1 MQVALSCLALILAVL
16 TILMAAGS
24 STNHTD
30 SWREA
35 SSLTLAGI
43 GLVLDA
49 GALLVLAQYGK
60 HQAPAGE
67 GRETRVRKVSSLL
80 PLTAQLLF
88 NASVL
93 GPYRVLAVVLSL
105 TTTTTTTTTTA
116 TTGLKIEEAA
126 LAALVAMVAF
136 SQLFC
141 SMYFFRLARI
151 WRAFDDGT
159 NDQQQQQQEQQQ
171 HLLPRRGLKDLFHV
185 LGLKPSP
192 SEMAELASIVESEE
206 EEMEAKAATTAAAQS
221 TSSSCRGQ
229 DTGLTFEDVC
239 RILAHYTEIHASRK
253 RRRHQRRRALE
264 AAAAGG
270 GEGSGPQLLL
280 SSPAAAAAPAAP
292 QSLPARDAVKKGEDL
307 TTKDVEKKE
316 EESM

>member
-1 MQVALSCLALILAVL
+1 
-16 TILMAAGS
+16 MAAGS

-60 HQAPAGE
+60 HQAPAGK

-116 TTGLKIEEAA
+116 TTGLTIEEVA

-151 WRAFDDGT
+151 WRAFDDAT

-171 HLLPRRGLKDLFHV
+171 QLLPRRGLKDFSHV

-206 EEMEAKAATTAAAQS
+206 EEMEATAGAAPS
-221 TSSSCRGQ
+221 TSSSSRGH

-270 GEGSGPQLLL
+270 GEGSGTQLLS